1 MLRVRSGLKM
11 GVVVAAPLAVILAV
25 APGAGAY
32 VYWTAGDRIGRAAS
46 AADPS
51 CAPPTTLTPAYK
63 FAEADRTVPLVA
75 THELTVIAEF
85 SAAVRHVALSV
96 PDGVHV
102 VGSRAERLKLIVPV
116 GAALPVTATWVQ
128 ATDPSDPGSSPDDPE
143 TRCSAT
149 ATTAL
154 PVTST
159 RPSRDFYLR
168 KAEAPDAY
176 SAVAVAPDAE
186 RGDMSPLEVSIRVA
200 PSTRFPSANAK
211 QRKMPVAMRSSERV
225 RYKRH
230 IPQEEF
236 ATSPLRC
243 RYYSLTCGG
252 RALVASWATALLWR
266 PPGRPITERNLRGGA
281 LLSSVQPFRKVAPY
295 GVLVDALIGGRGD
308 YKPPASAYDI
318 QIHQSGELVGR
329 ARVAVRCGKERTR
342 FGEHFYR
349 CHTVRRKF
357 G

>member
-1 MLRVRSGLKM
+1 MRALLALI
-11 GVVVAAPLAVILAV
+11 AASAAALAPAS
-25 APGAGAY
+25 
-32 VYWTAGDRIGRAAS
+32 AS

-51 CAPPTTLTPAYK
+51 CPQATTLTPAYT
-63 FAEADRTVPLVA
+63 FEEVETRVPLVA

-85 SAAVRHVALSV
+85 SEAVRGVALSV
-96 PDGVHV
+96 PDGVRV
-102 VGSRAERLKLIVPV
+102 VGRRAERLKLIVPLS
-116 GAALPVTATWVQ
+116 AALPVTATWVQ
-128 ATDPSDPGSSPDDPE
+128 ATDPSDPSSSPDDPE
-143 TRCSAT
+143 TRCVAT

-154 PVTST
+154 PVTAT
-159 RPSRDFYLR
+159 RPSRGFYLR
-168 KAEAPDAY
+168 KAEVPDAY
-176 SAVAVAPDAE
+176 SAIAVAPDPK
-186 RGDMSPLEVSIRVA
+186 RGDLSPMEVSIRVA
-200 PSTRFPSANAK
+200 ASTRFPAANAK
-211 QRKMPVAMRSSERV
+211 QRKLPVAMRPSERV

-243 RYYSLTCGG
+243 RYYNLTCGG

-281 LLSSVQPFRKVAPY
+281 LLSYVQPFRKVAPY

-318 QIHQSGELVGR
+318 QVRQSGKLVGR
-329 ARVAVRCGKERTR
+329 ARVAVRCGKERTQ
-342 FGEHFYR
+342 FGEYFYR
-349 CHTVRRKF
+349 CHSVRQRF